1 MLNWYRRLPASGKR
15 PLFKIRHRNLLPHTM
30 RKASGQNF
38 IYQINWPENPMDN
51 EPEDGVVII
60 PADQHGI
67 NAE

>member
-1 MLNWYRRLPASGKR
+1 
-15 PLFKIRHRNLLPHTM
+15 M